1 MAPTYDSSSFPEL
14 AIFANGAITGGP
26 MFQTTIVH
34 SANGTEQ
41 RNAAS
46 GIHARRIFRLDTST
60 ITNAVR
66 SDVLAFFESR
76 RGQSDSFRFKDPFDF
91 EAVNEPIVSGQLVK
105 RYTAGSVSYDRPI
118 VKPISGTVSFS
129 GGGTLNY
136 ETGVITSG
144 AGGTWS
150 GEFEIQARFTGD
162 RYTERNFFV
171 DWHEVQLE
179 IVETFDYDIPGAA
192 GASLASLITYTFP
205 LPFEV
210 GRNAYQDWST
220 YVVQGGGY
228 SEDRFPQYSNGL
240 AGFEGNVLCANR
252 TDLETLIS
260 AFLCVRGRRTGFQR
274 EEFNVRF
281 DRDAL
286 VIGYTGNESF
296 QCPIGFVGIV

>member
-1 MAPTYDSSSFPEL
+1 
-14 AIFANGAITGGP
+14 
-26 MFQTTIVH
+26 
-34 SANGTEQ
+34 
-41 RNAAS
+41 
-46 GIHARRIFRLDTST
+46 
-60 ITNAVR
+60 
-66 SDVLAFFESR
+66 
-76 RGQSDSFRFKDPFDF
+76 
-91 EAVNEPIVSGQLVK
+91 VK

-136 ETGVITSG
+136 ETGIISGG

-150 GEFEIQARFTGD
+150 GDFEIQARFTGD

-192 GASLASLITYTFP
+192 GASLASLITYNFP

-240 AGFEGNVLCANR
+240 AGFEGNVLCADR
-252 TDLETLIS
+252 ADLETLIS

-296 QCPIGFVGIV
+296 QCPLGFVGIN